1 MLDYQ
6 SMTNRQRKW
15 MLYLLA
21 LLVLGAGFTPY
32 QSIFLSLILGSAIS
46 FYNLWLTQK
55 KINDFGEAIVKKQKA
70 RGLGTVSRLA
80 AAALGVLIV
89 IRFEEYFHLISFI
102 IGLMASY
109 LVIMID
115 FIVFQVLKKN

>member
-1 MLDYQ
+1 MV
-6 SMTNRQRKW
+6 N
-15 MLYLLA
+15 A
-21 LLVLGAGFTPY
+21 
-32 QSIFLSLILGSAIS
+32 
-46 FYNLWLTQK
+46 K

>member
-55 KINDFGEAIVKKQKA
+55 RSMI
-70 RGLGTVSRLA
+70 LG
-80 AAALGVLIV
+80 
-89 IRFEEYFHLISFI
+89 
-102 IGLMASY
+102 
-109 LVIMID
+109 
-115 FIVFQVLKKN
+115 KP